1 MKIKVKGYINNITD
15 ESKTVFST
23 SAIKTKNKISYILNN
38 DKYILNILSPKKLIL
53 VRENNE
59 MKSTIYFEKNKTIS
73 SLYTLKEKDITL
85 EIDIKTLDIKVEEKQ
100 ITITYLVKDSNNKY
114 EYNIEMSD

>member
-15 ESKTVFST
+15 KYKNDFNT
-23 SAIKTKNKISYILNN
+23 SAIKTKNKISYIIDN
-38 DKYILNILSPKKLIL
+38 DKYILNILSSKKLIL

-59 MKSTIYFEKNKTIS
+59 IKSTIYFEQNKTIS

-85 EIDIKTLDIKVEEKQ
+85 EIDIKTLDIKTTENK